1 MSTSTGVYHNPCR
14 TTEQS
19 ILCPADML
27 FALFVFC
34 SFLFGNVRSVF
45 VLEIVLK
52 ACKSAEYCAC
62 SFCSVKKRETPDL
75 QDQSKMWSEEFL
87 NVVKYYTLGILL
99 PIIYI
104 GASER
109 VLFFIF
115 HQCAAQ
121 GPCDRRTR
129 ALLSSVV
136 NLNKSMYGLLCK
148 ATRNIT
154 IFKFTPLKTPCSLP
168 LY

>member
-1 MSTSTGVYHNPCR
+1 MVKNYTPGV
-14 TTEQS
+14 
-19 ILCPADML
+19 
-27 FALFVFC
+27 
-34 SFLFGNVRSVF
+34 
-45 VLEIVLK
+45 
-52 ACKSAEYCAC
+52 
-62 SFCSVKKRETPDL
+62 
-75 QDQSKMWSEEFL
+75 
-87 NVVKYYTLGILL
+87 LL

-136 NLNKSMYGLLCK
+136 IVNKSVFGLLCK
-148 ATRNIT
+148 PTRIVT
-154 IFKFTPLKTPCSLP
+154 AFSFTRLKTMLPVSL
-168 LY
+168 Y